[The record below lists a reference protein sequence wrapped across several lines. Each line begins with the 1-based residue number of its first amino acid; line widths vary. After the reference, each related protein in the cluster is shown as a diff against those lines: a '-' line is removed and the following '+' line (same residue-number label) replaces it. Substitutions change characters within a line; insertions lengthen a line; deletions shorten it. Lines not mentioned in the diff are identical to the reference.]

1 MFCVLAG
8 FSLKRTKNPRF
19 EVCGHILAMEDD
31 AIGIQVCGEWR
42 ANTGDVDLNIY
53 SVDVWGTLIEELKE
67 IGIGFRPL
75 RTGVATIVANVS
87 GADEAGGEKFVV
99 VKFKIGVL

>member
-1 MFCVLAG
+1 M
-8 FSLKRTKNPRF
+8 
-19 EVCGHILAMEDD
+19 MEDD
-31 AIGIQVCGEWR
+31 AIGVQVCGELR
-42 ANTGDVDLNIY
+42 TANTSDVDLNIY

-87 GADEAGGEKFVV
+87 GADEADGGKFVV